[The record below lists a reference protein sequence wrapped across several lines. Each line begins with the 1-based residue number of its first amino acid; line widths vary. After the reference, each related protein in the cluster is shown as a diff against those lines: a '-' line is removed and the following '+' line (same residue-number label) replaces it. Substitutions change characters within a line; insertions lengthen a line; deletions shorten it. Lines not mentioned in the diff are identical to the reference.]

1 MESLTTN
8 VIHFP
13 TPAQDPNPPVRIS
26 EILPNPSRLRE
37 ELLAMTP
44 ERAARLKE
52 LKAALKIPQEAQLS
66 TLAIPFLV
74 DALEQKTQCPKCAG
88 RSSAPCRMVKFR
100 DNWEPYEI
108 PCPLQEARRQ
118 SEKAA
123 KLMRRAGIPDRY
135 KNIRAGVD
143 FEVTAGNRRAV
154 EAAVRCIDDA
164 AGLYVF
170 GAAGVGKTML
180 VSIIANERA
189 RQGKP
194 SLFVTV
200 PDMLEELREFDN
212 PDRRAAKLS
221 LLYET
226 PCLIIDDLGA
236 ERATPWVAES
246 LFRVFN
252 ARYNAELQTIVT
264 SNFSLEKIS
273 SRLPDYAGERVVRR
287 IAACCLPV
295 YMER

>member
-1 MESLTTN
+1 M
-8 VIHFP
+8 
-13 TPAQDPNPPVRIS
+13 
-26 EILPNPSRLRE
+26 
-37 ELLAMTP
+37 
-44 ERAARLKE
+44 
-52 LKAALKIPQEAQLS
+52 
-66 TLAIPFLV
+66 
-74 DALEQKTQCPKCAG
+74 
-88 RSSAPCRMVKFR
+88 PCRMVKFTE
-100 DNWEPYEI
+100 DWEPYEI
-108 PCPLQEARRQ
+108 PCPHQAAYQ
-118 SEKAA
+118 QAEKAA
-123 KLMRRAGIPDRY
+123 KLMSRAGIPHRY
-135 KNIRAGVD
+135 RNVRAGAD

-154 EAAVRCIDDA
+154 EAAVRCIDDG
-164 AGLYVF
+164 AGLYVY

-180 VSIIANERA
+180 ASIIANERA

-212 PDRRAAKLS
+212 AERRAAKIS
-221 LLYET
+221 LLYGT
-226 PCLIIDDLGA
+226 PCLIVDDLGA

-287 IAACCLPV
+287 IKACCLPV